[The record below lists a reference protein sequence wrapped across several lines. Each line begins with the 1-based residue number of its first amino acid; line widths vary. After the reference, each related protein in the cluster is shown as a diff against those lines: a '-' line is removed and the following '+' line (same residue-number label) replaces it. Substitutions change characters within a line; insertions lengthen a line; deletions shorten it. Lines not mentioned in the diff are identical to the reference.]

1 VQPSLALAQAP
12 AGSDPAADPRVE
24 REQVATVYATLPSA
38 TAADVL
44 LSVLVAGSYYVLQGG
59 KASAL
64 VWLGLHVAQTLRY
77 PVLGAY
83 FKDTGA
89 AERSG
94 HWSRVAVRELAI
106 NSAVWG
112 LAPWMLLPQGNAQL
126 TALLMLII
134 LTLAS
139 AGMLSVASIRGA
151 IFAYAI
157 PMTVGLATALA
168 WYGPGLEKVLA
179 GLCLLY
185 LAVVI
190 RFALRQHALL
200 TSALVGRF
208 AKEALAEQL
217 ARQAEVA
224 RRTSEEKTRFFASAS
239 HDLRQP
245 LHAIGLF
252 GAVLEKELKGSA
264 HHASAARLMRGVQ
277 ALGRSLDT
285 MLDVS
290 RLDGGVVV
298 AEPRAVPVNHVF
310 RSLQSLFEQRAEEKG
325 LHLRL
330 RASPLAVRTDPD
342 LLGRLLANV
351 VENAIKYTHEGG
363 VLVNA
368 RSRGEAVWIE
378 CYDTGIGIPPDQLPR
393 IYEEFY
399 QVDNPGRDR
408 SRGLGIGLAIV
419 RRLANLLGHPIEM
432 ASRPGRGSRFRV
444 IVAAAH
450 PQEDTA
456 TIGRVVSDAPVA
468 PHADLPGRILVL
480 DDEADIGEAVTAL
493 LAVHG
498 VECTHVM
505 DESQARLSLHEAEA
519 SGAPFEALICDYRLA
534 EGADGLDA
542 AMRLR
547 AQADSALP
555 VLLITGETSPQR
567 LQRVRESGV
576 PVLFKPATEAVLVQ
590 ALAVLKQRIAP

>member
-1 VQPSLALAQAP
+1 M
-12 AGSDPAADPRVE
+12 
-24 REQVATVYATLPSA
+24 
-38 TAADVL
+38 
-44 LSVLVAGSYYVLQGG
+44 
-59 KASAL
+59 
-64 VWLGLHVAQTLRY
+64 
-77 PVLGAY
+77 GAELW
-83 FKDTGA
+83 G
-89 AERSG
+89 
-94 HWSRVAVRELAI
+94 WSRVAVRELAI

-112 LAPWMLLPQGNAQL
+112 LAPWMLLLQGNAQL

-217 ARQAEVA
+217 ASLAEVA

-252 GAVLEKELKGSA
+252 GAVLEKELKGTP

-285 MLDVS
+285 VLDVS

-298 AEPRAVPVNHVF
+298 AERRPVPVNHVF
-310 RSLQSLFEQRAEEKG
+310 RSLQS
-325 LHLRL
+325 
-330 RASPLAVRTDPD
+330 
-342 LLGRLLANV
+342 
-351 VENAIKYTHEGG
+351 
-363 VLVNA
+363 
-368 RSRGEAVWIE
+368 
-378 CYDTGIGIPPDQLPR
+378 
-393 IYEEFY
+393 
-399 QVDNPGRDR
+399 
-408 SRGLGIGLAIV
+408 
-419 RRLANLLGHPIEM
+419 
-432 ASRPGRGSRFRV
+432 
-444 IVAAAH
+444 
-450 PQEDTA
+450 
-456 TIGRVVSDAPVA
+456 
-468 PHADLPGRILVL
+468 
-480 DDEADIGEAVTAL
+480 
-493 LAVHG
+493 
-498 VECTHVM
+498 
-505 DESQARLSLHEAEA
+505 
-519 SGAPFEALICDYRLA
+519 PFEALICDYRLA

-590 ALAVLKQRIAP
+590 ALASLEAGPAAVCAPLEAPLRSSVPPSRAFGQ

>member
-1 VQPSLALAQAP
+1 MQSSLGPAQTL
-12 AGSDPAADPRVE
+12 AGSDPATDPRVE

-44 LSVLVAGSYYVLQGG
+44 LAVIVAGAYYVLQDGR
-59 KASAL
+59 ASAL
-64 VWLGLHVAQTLRY
+64 VWLGLHIVQTLRY

-89 AERSG
+89 AARSG

-139 AGMLSVASIRGA
+139 AGMLSVASVRGA

-200 TSALVGRF
+200 TNALVGRF

-217 ARQAEVA
+217 ASQAEVA

-252 GAVLEKELKGSA
+252 GAVLEKELKGSP

-298 AEPRAVPVNHVF
+298 AEPRPVPVNHVF

-342 LLGRLLANV
+342 LLGRLPRHASASV
-351 VENAIKYTHEGG
+351 SGG
-363 VLVNA
+363 
-368 RSRGEAVWIE
+368 
-378 CYDTGIGIPPDQLPR
+378 
-393 IYEEFY
+393 
-399 QVDNPGRDR
+399 
-408 SRGLGIGLAIV
+408 
-419 RRLANLLGHPIEM
+419 
-432 ASRPGRGSRFRV
+432 
-444 IVAAAH
+444 
-450 PQEDTA
+450 
-456 TIGRVVSDAPVA
+456 
-468 PHADLPGRILVL
+468 
-480 DDEADIGEAVTAL
+480 
-493 LAVHG
+493 
-498 VECTHVM
+498 
-505 DESQARLSLHEAEA
+505 
-519 SGAPFEALICDYRLA
+519 
-534 EGADGLDA
+534 
-542 AMRLR
+542 
-547 AQADSALP
+547 
-555 VLLITGETSPQR
+555 
-567 LQRVRESGV
+567 
-576 PVLFKPATEAVLVQ
+576 
-590 ALAVLKQRIAP
+590 